1 MLLNVC
7 TFKLG
12 RADKNIIKVY
22 YYPVDSKRLS
32 ITR

>member
-12 RADKNIIKVY
+12 RAAKNVTEETERFYKSQLL
-22 YYPVDSKRLS
+22 P
-32 ITR
+32 